1 MANKSNVQF
10 VRKVRTK
17 KPKTTTRAKS
27 KSKKLTK
34 AELKNKSLSYQIKY
48 ELQQQGINAK
58 VRKCLYGHSTIC
70 DVYVDEKDREKAT
83 EIAYKFRKV
92 EEDDRTGEALIGAN
106 TYVYVRD
113 KDELNIN

>member
-17 KPKTTTRAKS
+17 KPKTTRKKS
-27 KSKKLTK
+27 KPKKLTK
-34 AELKNKSLSYQIKY
+34 EELQNKPLSYQIKY
-48 ELQQQGINAK
+48 ELQQHGINAK
-58 VRKCLYGHSTIC
+58 VRKGLHGHSIVC

-92 EEDDRTGEALIGAN
+92 EEDERTGEALIGAN